1 MRDKKKII
9 EAALFIAARPMTLA
23 ELYHVVGV
31 PKPQI
36 KKLLKEMEKEYENH
50 GLCVRER
57 DGYFELHIK
66 DEYKTHVEH
75 LAPEKDF
82 SKATLQTL
90 SLIAYHNPVRQSF
103 VIETRGNR
111 AYDHI
116 KELASRGFIRLEPE
130 GHTNRIHVTKKFLD
144 YFNLTSQ
151 KELKEYFSQRG
162 IEPPDEEEYERNTGK
177 KEKRVISTTTAELP
191 TEKGNPPPAESAPEQ
206 LPQEPETEEMPS
218 EVQKAPDDSQEKSE
232 DQKDEADTLGTP
244 EKEEEKSPSKE
255 EHENQKNNSPHD
267 TQKTEQP
274 QSEEQKEPDTKE
286 QDKEK
291 KKTHAKKSVNIKDEP
306 YKSSFSD
313 VIKDDDN

>member
-1 MRDKKKII
+1 MRDQKKII

-23 ELYHVVGV
+23 ELYHIVGV

-36 KKLLKEMEKEYENH
+36 KKLLREMEKEYENH
-50 GLCVRER
+50 SLCVRER

-90 SLIAYHNPVRQSF
+90 SLIAYHNPARQSF

-162 IEPPDEEEYERNTGK
+162 IEPPGEEEYERNAGK
-177 KEKRVISTTTAELP
+177 KENRAANTTQAEPKPEKENLP
-191 TEKGNPPPAESAPEQ
+191 PREQAPEQ
-206 LPQEPETEEMPS
+206 PPQEPETEEMPS
-218 EVQKAPDDSQEKSE
+218 EAQEAPDDSQEKSE
-232 DQKDEADTLGTP
+232 DQKDKPDTRGTP
-244 EKEEEKSPSKE
+244 EKEEISLSKE
-255 EHENQKNNSPHD
+255 EHEKQKNNPPPD
-267 TQKTEQP
+267 TQEIEEPKSEKQEKPDT
-274 QSEEQKEPDTKE
+274 EEQE
-286 QDKEK
+286 KEK
-291 KKTHAKKSVNIKDEP
+291 KKTPTKKSVNVKDEP
-306 YKSSFSD
+306 YKSPFSD
-313 VIKDDDN
+313 VIKDDD

>member
-1 MRDKKKII
+1 MRDKKKLI

-23 ELYHVVGV
+23 ELYHVVSV

-50 GLCVRER
+50 SLCVRER

-90 SLIAYHNPVRQSF
+90 SLIAYHNPTRQSF

-162 IEPPDEEEYERNTGK
+162 IEPPDEEEYERNASK
-177 KEKRVISTTTAELP
+177 KEDRATNTTQAEPEL
-191 TEKGNPPPAESAPEQ
+191 EKKSPAPAEPVAEQ
-206 LPQEPETEEMPS
+206 LPSEPETEQPPPEAQ
-218 EVQKAPDDSQEKSE
+218 EFPDDSQEEPK
-232 DQKDEADTLGTP
+232 DQKDEADTKGTP
-244 EKEEEKSPSKE
+244 EKEQEKSPSKE
-255 EHENQKNNSPHD
+255 EHENQKKNIPDD
-267 TQKTEQP
+267 TQEIGESRSQEKEQ
-274 QSEEQKEPDTKE
+274 DTKE
-286 QDKEK
+286 QEKEK
-291 KKTHAKKSVNIKDEP
+291 KKTAAKKSVNIKDEP
-306 YKSSFSD
+306 YKSPFSD

>member
-36 KKLLKEMEKEYENH
+36 KKLLKEMEKEYDNH
-50 GLCVRER
+50 SLCVRER

-90 SLIAYHNPVRQSF
+90 SLIAYHNPAKQSF

-162 IEPPDEEEYERNTGK
+162 IEPPDEEEYEKNVAK
-177 KEKRVISTTTAELP
+177 KEKRVISIIQAEP
-191 TEKGNPPPAESAPEQ
+191 KPEKESPAPEQ
-206 LPQEPETEEMPS
+206 LPSEPETEQLPS
-218 EVQKAPDDSQEKSE
+218 EVQEFPDDSQEEPK
-232 DQKDEADTLGTP
+232 DQKDEPDTTGTP
-244 EKEEEKSPSKE
+244 EKEEEKPSSKE
-255 EHENQKNNSPHD
+255 EHENQKNNPPPD
-267 TQKTEQP
+267 TQEIKEP
-274 QSEEQKEPDTKE
+274 ISEEQEKPDTKE
-286 QDKEK
+286 QEKEK
-291 KKTHAKKSVNIKDEP
+291 KKTPSKKSVNVKDEP
-306 YKSSFSD
+306 YKSPFSD

>member
-1 MRDKKKII
+1 MRDKKKLI

-36 KKLLKEMEKEYENH
+36 KKLLKEMEKEYDNH
-50 GLCVRER
+50 SLCVRER

-90 SLIAYHNPVRQSF
+90 SLIAYHNPAKQSF

-162 IEPPDEEEYERNTGK
+162 IEPPDEEEYEKNVAK
-177 KEKRVISTTTAELP
+177 KEKMVINTTQAEP
-191 TEKGNPPPAESAPEQ
+191 KPEKESPAPEQ
-206 LPQEPETEEMPS
+206 LPQEPETEELPS
-218 EVQKAPDDSQEKSE
+218 EVQEAPDDPREESK
-232 DQKDEADTLGTP
+232 DQKDEPDAKGIP

-255 EHENQKNNSPHD
+255 EHENQKKNILDD
-267 TQKTEQP
+267 TQEI
-274 QSEEQKEPDTKE
+274 EESRSQEKEPDTKE
-286 QDKEK
+286 QEKEK
-291 KKTHAKKSVNIKDEP
+291 KKTAAKKSVNIKDEP

-313 VIKDDDN
+313 VIKDDD